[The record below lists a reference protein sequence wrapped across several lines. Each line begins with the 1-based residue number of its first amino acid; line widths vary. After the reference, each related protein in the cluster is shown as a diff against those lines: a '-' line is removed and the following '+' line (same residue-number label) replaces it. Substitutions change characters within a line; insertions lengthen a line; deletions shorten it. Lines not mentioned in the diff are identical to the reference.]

1 MKNFVDSRHEYYE
14 NFCDRWQFYLDSY
27 EGGRDYLEA
36 GYLFRHFRENELDYQ
51 DRRIRSYYYNFCRT
65 VVDTYISH
73 IFRQSNSIFRD
84 SRGVRD
90 YERFLGDVDGK
101 GSDMHVFMQEQV
113 APAAQIFGHVSV
125 LVDKPV
131 INRKLTSRAEEQLLN
146 IRPYL
151 ALIYPQNLVDFRL
164 DKKGNF
170 IWARI
175 RETAPSSDNP
185 FQTDKQEHKWRY
197 RTWTADHWYLHDEN
211 GEEISSGEHRLGRVP
226 IVTIYNVESKMY
238 PRFGVSALADIAP
251 INRSIY
257 NWCSLNDE
265 FLYRQCFNIL
275 AIPQAPG
282 AKQKKIGTQNALT
295 FPYDATKT
303 PFYIYPPV
311 EPGEYLLKNIN
322 DAIVQIYRIAVLGM
336 YELGRVRQV
345 QSGISKAYDF
355 QRASQNMMKKARN
368 LEKAEA
374 DIGEIWA
381 LWENRRGFRP
391 VVEYPTEFNIPDLS
405 EQLKTDFELIKM
417 NISETF
423 TKAVKR
429 RIALRSIKLSNI
441 EQQRVFD
448 EIDSAKSETVGTETE

>member
-1 MKNFVDSRHEYYE
+1 MKKFVDTRHTHYDD
-14 NFCDRWQFYLDSY
+14 FCDRWQFYLDSY

-51 DRRIRSYYYNFCRT
+51 DRYVRSYYYNFCRT

-73 IFRQSNSIFRD
+73 IFHQSNAIFRSSD
-84 SRGVRD
+84 GLRD
-90 YERFLGDVDGK
+90 YERFLANVDGK
-101 GSDMHVFMQEQV
+101 GNSMHVFMQEQV
-113 APAAQIFGHVSV
+113 APAAQIFGHVHV
-125 LVDKPV
+125 LVDKPAV
-131 INRKLTSRAEEQLLN
+131 NRQLTSRAEEELLN

-151 ALIYPQNLVDFRL
+151 AVIYPENLVDFKL
-164 DKKGNF
+164 DRKGRF

-175 RETAPSSDNP
+175 RETALSSDDP
-185 FQTDKQEHKWRY
+185 FLTKEEEHKWHY
-197 RTWTADHWYLHDEN
+197 RTWTTEQWHLHDED
-211 GEEISSGEHRLGRVP
+211 GDLISSGEHKLGKTP
-226 IVTIYNVESKMY
+226 IVTVYNVQSKRY
-238 PRFGVSALADIAP
+238 PLFGVSALADIAP

-282 AKQKKIGTQNALT
+282 SKIKKIGTQNALT
-295 FPYDATKT
+295 FPYDAAKT

-322 DAIVQIYRIAVLGM
+322 DAIVQVYRIAVLGM
-336 YELGRVRQV
+336 YELTRTRQV

-355 QRASQNMMKKARN
+355 QRANQNIMKKARN

-374 DIGEIWA
+374 DIGELWA
-381 LWENRRGFRP
+381 LWGNRKGFRP
-391 VVEYPTEFNIPDLS
+391 VVAYPTEFNISNLA

-417 NISETF
+417 ELSQTF
-423 TKAVKR
+423 TKAVKK
-429 RIALRSIKLSNI
+429 RIASRSITLGETDQKKI
-441 EQQRVFD
+441 FD
-448 EIDSAKSETVGTETE
+448 EIDSSKREKVEAKT

>member
-1 MKNFVDSRHEYYE
+1 MKKFVDSRHEYYE

-51 DRRIRSYYYNFCRT
+51 DRRMRSYYYNFCRT

-73 IFRQSNSIFRD
+73 IFRQSNAIFRD

-101 GSDMHVFMQEQV
+101 GNDMHVFMQEQV
-113 APAAQIFGHVSV
+113 APAAQIFGHVHV

-151 ALIYPQNLVDFRL
+151 ALIYPQNLIDFRL

-175 RETAPSSDNP
+175 RETAPSSDDP
-185 FQTDKQEHKWRY
+185 FKTDTGEDKWRY
-197 RTWTADHWYLHDEN
+197 RTWTADHWYLHDED
-211 GEEISSGEHRLGRVP
+211 GEEISSGEHRLARVP
-226 IVTIYNVESKMY
+226 IVTVCNVESRRY

-295 FPYDATKT
+295 FPYDAAKT

-336 YELGRVRQV
+336 HELVRFRQA

-355 QRASQNMMKKARN
+355 ERANQNMTKKARN
-368 LEKAEA
+368 LENAEA
-374 DIGEIWA
+374 GIGEIWA
-381 LWENRRGFRP
+381 LWENRKGFKP
-391 VVEYPTEFNIPDLS
+391 VVEYPTEFNIINLS

-423 TKAVKR
+423 NKAVKR
-429 RIALRSIKLSNI
+429 RIALRSIKLSST

-448 EIDSAKSETVGTETE
+448 EIDSAKG